1 MVKNDK
7 LLEKDSGLKK
17 CNIYGPKLGL
27 LGSLLLFAKY
37 IYKRASARYVRDRVD
52 LGVRKKGRA

>member
-27 LGSLLLFAKY
+27 LGSLLVFAKY
-37 IYKRASARYVRDRVD
+37 IYKRASARYVRDRVH
-52 LGVRKKGRA
+52 LG